1 MVRAV
6 TACFLLQDHYSGT
19 LSSICLLSHAPHSS
33 LPHSV
38 PHLGDFDLSCCHGD
52 ESPLEIW
59 VHRWVVLAWTF
70 TPFLPIFWHAKTGT
84 WHPWTLGPSPSIIRR
99 QNRSDKRS
107 QTVKNNVG
115 CHSAHCFE
123 IPESLH
129 FSKASLMI
137 CPILGSKN
145 I

>member
-1 MVRAV
+1 MVRAE
-6 TACFLLQDHYSGT
+6 TACFLLQGHYSGT
-19 LSSICLLSHAPHSS
+19 LSSICLLSHTPHSS
-33 LPHSV
+33 LPRSA

-70 TPFLPIFWHAKTGT
+70 TPFLPIFWRAKRGT

-115 CHSAHCFE
+115 CHSANWFE
-123 IPESLH
+123 ISESLH
-129 FSKASLMI
+129 FSKASLI